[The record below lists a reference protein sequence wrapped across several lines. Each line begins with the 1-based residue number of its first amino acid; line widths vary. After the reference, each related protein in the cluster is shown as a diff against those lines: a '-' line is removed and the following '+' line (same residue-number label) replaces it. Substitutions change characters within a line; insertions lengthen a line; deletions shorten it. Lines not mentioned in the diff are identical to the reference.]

1 MAANTSPIFILTGAV
16 GRARVAAANTARD
29 GSGTLVDLV
38 TGSTDGTR
46 VDYVTWTSAQASAAA
61 NSGMVGRLFITDSAG
76 ANPRLVREIAITAV
90 TASNT
95 AIGATQTMS
104 FPGGI
109 ILVSGQKLQVCQSV
123 YAGAQDQMDVI
134 AIANNY

>member
-1 MAANTSPIFILTGAV
+1 MAANTSPIFVLTGAI
-16 GRARVAAANTARD
+16 GRARIAAANTARD

-38 TGSTDGTR
+38 TGATDGTR
-46 VDYVTWTSAQASAAA
+46 VDYVQWTSAQASAAA
-61 NSGMVGRLFITDSAG
+61 NSGMVGRVFITDTAG
-76 ANPRLVREIAITAV
+76 NNPRLLREIAITAV

-109 ILVSGQKLQVCQSV
+109 ILQNGQKLQVCQSV
-123 YAGAQDQMDVI
+123 YAGVQDQMDVI
-134 AIANNY
+134 AVANSY